1 MGALVLAVFFK
12 FNLAAFHF
20 GLVHWQHSLW
30 QAKRVYIFMWSPGR
44 WRLLRLR
51 NGVEKDGA
59 RRQRRYCHGIYCK
72 GPHGYYRDLRI
83 VTLVAPGFS
92 S

>member
-20 GLVHWQHSLW
+20 GIVHWQHSLW

-51 NGVEKDGA
+51 NGVEKDSA
-59 RRQRRYCHGIYCK
+59 RRHGGIAMAYIAK
-72 GPHGYYRDLRI
+72 ALMDI
-83 VTLVAPGFS
+83 TEM
-92 S
+92 